1 MRVDWHGVRSS
12 SHHFYK
18 STELTAFIEFEKP
31 IAKTLFISMQ
41 MPKAVYLDKDSGE
54 VGSDDDVEDS
64 SKPAMSYFMHMKKK
78 YMRQV
83 VPNEVKISTK
93 D

>member
-1 MRVDWHGVRSS
+1 
-12 SHHFYK
+12 
-18 STELTAFIEFEKP
+18 
-31 IAKTLFISMQ
+31 

>member
-1 MRVDWHGVRSS
+1 MRSS

-31 IAKTLFISMQ
+31 IHKALFISMQ
-41 MPKAVYLDKDSGE
+41 VPKAVYLNKDEGE
-54 VGSDDDVEDS
+54 IGSDDDVEESNDR
-64 SKPAMSYFMHMKKK
+64 KGYFMHMKKK

-83 VPNEVKISTK
+83 VP
-93 D
+93 